1 MLFYSPQQM
10 EKSMKRR
17 GQRVKLRCGSR
28 VVVVKVVLAD
38 SIQGYLA
45 ENEAGDWKWYLFP
58 KWEEVR

>member
-1 MLFYSPQQM
+1 
-10 EKSMKRR
+10 MKRR

-45 ENEAGDWKWYLFP
+45 ENEAGDWEGYLFP
-58 KWEEVR
+58 EWEEVR

>member
-1 MLFYSPQQM
+1 
-10 EKSMKRR
+10 MKRR